1 MTDCSNIECTNLGK
15 DTYVRKISN
24 LKLIDKSFRE
34 STGVQC
40 IEERNG
46 IYIVSVLVTGVNDP
60 YCKRNITNEF
70 KKYFGLT
77 HKECF
82 IDKICIDTGK
92 INYIACGDI
101 CPEQQKEILIQYA
114 TVCGKLKDPSTKKVC
129 IDTDPCDDDFYKLP
143 LFKKNCKD
151 SIVDC
156 EPCNKDCKDDS
167 IVDCEPCKKKLK
179 ELECE
184 LITCKEKHI
193 NKKMCLDPCRS
204 KTCYQVYDKC
214 SGITTSYIQEDP
226 CKTTFIEYEPKIEL
240 CKYEPCYE
248 PKVWNPICKEPC
260 KKRRRRKI
268 RNKSC
273 SEAICEKILE
283 NKCLD
288 PCELRKHRRE
298 KRRQRRNK
306 CVKPCVR
313 KRNMLLF
320 PLYPIRGAYV
330 YPLLPNC

>member
-1 MTDCSNIECTNLGK
+1 MSDCSNIECTNLGK

-24 LKLIDKSFRE
+24 LKLIDKCFRE

-77 HKECF
+77 DNKCF
-82 IDKICIDTGK
+82 IDKICLNTGE
-92 INYIACGDI
+92 INDIACGDV
-101 CPEQQKEILIQYA
+101 CPGQQKEILIQYA

-129 IDTDPCDDDFYKLP
+129 IDTDPCDDDVYKLP
-143 LFKKNCKD
+143 LFNKNN
-151 SIVDC
+151 C
-156 EPCNKDCKDDS
+156 EDNSAVKY
-167 IVDCEPCKKKLK
+167 EPCKKKLK
-179 ELECE
+179 ELECD

-193 NKKMCLDPCRS
+193 NKKLCLDPCRS

-226 CKTTFIEYEPKIEL
+226 CKTTFVEYEPKIEL
-240 CKYEPCYE
+240 CNYEPCYE
-248 PKVWNPICKEPC
+248 PKVWNPVCKEPC
-260 KKRRRRKI
+260 KKRKRRRKH

-273 SEAICEKILE
+273 TEVVCENILE
-283 NKCLD
+283 HKCLD

-306 CVKPCVR
+306 CAKPCVKPCIP

-330 YPLLPNC
+330 YPLLPHC